1 MRVLGAYMLAVLGGT
16 EKPTEEDI
24 TKILDS
30 IGEKPD
36 GERVKLFLS
45 QIEGKDLKDVIEA
58 GSKKLGTMGGP
69 AGMTDMSRGPGA
81 TADGAAGEEKKEE
94 KKEEEEDDGGIDF
107 SDDDE

>member
-69 AGMTDMSRGPGA
+69 AGGPGA